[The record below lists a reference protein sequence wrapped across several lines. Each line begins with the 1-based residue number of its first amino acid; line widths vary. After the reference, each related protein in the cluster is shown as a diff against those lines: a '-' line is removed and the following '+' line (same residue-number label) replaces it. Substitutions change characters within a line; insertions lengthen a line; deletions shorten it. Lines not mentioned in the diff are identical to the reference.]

1 MSIAVTIVIVNW
13 LLLLIDQIPPPPPP
27 LYDYDELKWSS
38 KFSVPPQLQ
47 LHIYIFIRLPVHLY
61 SCDSSTR
68 SALYNI
74 V

>member
-13 LLLLIDQIPPPPPP
+13 LLLLIDEIPP

-47 LHIYIFIRLPVHLY
+47 LHIYIY
-61 SCDSSTR
+61 SYVYQSISIAVTLLL
-68 SALYNI
+68 ALHYI
-74 V
+74 T